1 MKKKILRL
9 CAALLIIGL
18 GYWAWHR
25 YVSTTRVAL
34 VNFQPYQASNMQL
47 SNTDKF
53 IKMDAVPLE
62 ELDRLKG
69 YDFILI
75 WGMGMKLNDAQHAQI
90 ARASMKVPTHTFMT
104 TNPDNQF
111 TTIDSLQLK
120 KLSTYLESGN
130 KKNYQNLMRYVRKY
144 IDKKVLFA
152 PEPEAAVARKENVYF
167 HLDDEQS
174 FADLASYEAYLK
186 QKGFYKEGAP
196 RIAMVAGIHEPFGGN
211 KEHLN
216 GVIKALQDK
225 GMNVYP
231 FTSFG
236 KRIEFLEEIK
246 PDAVVYFPHGQMMM
260 GKPEVFIDWIKAR
273 NIPLFTPI
281 SILSLKDK
289 WEEDPM
295 GLVGGFM
302 GQTVVMPE
310 LDGALYPYVVIA
322 QSQNEKG
329 YYYLDAIPN
338 RAAKF
343 AQIVRNFTDLKH
355 KPNAEKKVAI
365 VYYKGA
371 GELPPVAQA
380 LEVYES
386 LYNLLK
392 HLKAEG
398 YTVEGLPATVAE
410 FKAQL
415 VKQANVYRSSA
426 KGDIAQFFVESN
438 PALVESGQLNN
449 WLKNTLPT
457 KLYKEVLAKNGSVGD
472 GYLGVRR
479 EGKEYLGVA
488 RAQFGNVVILPQPP
502 AAISTDDDFKVQ
514 HGVKEIPPYAY
525 MGTYLW
531 VQNGFK
537 ADALVHFG
545 THGSLEFTPQK
556 QVALSDYDWGDI
568 CVGTV
573 PHLYYYCIG
582 NIGESI
588 MAKRR
593 SYGEILSYLTPPFT
607 ESEMRNTFRGLEDE
621 FRAYEKA
628 TNEVD
633 KQAIGLHIKKI
644 AVQMGLHRD
653 LRLDSV
659 LTKPYKPEDLERLEN
674 FAEELATEK
683 INGQLYTTGEVFA
696 PEKVKSTVEAM
707 SVDPIAYSVAALDKL
722 NGKITDKEI
731 KKKVYFTQHYLTPA
745 KALVQQLF
753 AGKAVNDAL
762 VCSVAKITQKDLDWA
777 RTEQEDANPMAA
789 MMKKMMGSG
798 NRDQGSEVRG
808 QKPAMS
814 GEKPAANSM
823 PPQASSLK
831 PDASKKKP
839 DAVGKP
845 TQLKKRKTDV
855 NEYGVRAALT
865 EQQKKAIAMEKAAK
879 EKARA
884 ILDVETAIKNVAFYR
899 EALGGSP
906 QAELKA
912 FINGLNGGYTAP
924 SSGGDAVANPKA
936 VPTGRNL
943 YAINAEA
950 TPTKLAWDRGVALA
964 QSTIA
969 EYQKQH
975 GTYPKKIA
983 YTFWSSE
990 FVETE
995 GVSIAQVLYMLGA
1008 EPVWDTFG
1016 RVGDVRIIPSE
1027 ELGRPRIDVV
1037 VQTSGQFRDLAAS
1050 RLFLITKAIELV
1062 SALPEEKYANEV
1074 SAGTV
1079 DIEKELVAAGIS
1091 PKEAREL
1098 STHRIFG
1105 GVNGNYGTN
1114 IQEYINR
1121 GDKWDTTADIAKVY
1135 LNNMGA
1141 YYGSEKDWQQ
1151 FQEGLFRAAIKN
1163 TDVLIHARQNNT
1175 WGALSLDHVFEFM
1188 GGMNAAIK
1196 DVTGKD
1202 PDAYLADY
1210 RNHKNMHMQELK
1222 EAIGVEARTTI
1233 LNPKYIKEM
1242 MKGNSNSAGQIAEI
1256 VTNMHGWEAT
1266 RPEVIDDALWNEVYD
1281 TYIKDKQGLGVKA
1294 FIERENAGALE
1305 ETTAVMLEAARKGLW
1320 KASAEQVSTLA
1331 EVHTDLVKKI
1341 GIASSQ
1347 FSSENVKL
1355 QEYIAQKAS
1364 PENAAA
1370 YKQQL
1375 VSAKEGK
1382 GQPADAKNAKHLQKE
1397 ETSTAQEKKKV
1408 SFNGLWIG
1416 LGGLVVFIA
1425 LVVFIRKRRK

>member
-1 MKKKILRL
+1 
-9 CAALLIIGL
+9 
-18 GYWAWHR
+18 
-25 YVSTTRVAL
+25 
-34 VNFQPYQASNMQL
+34 MQ
-47 SNTDKF
+47 
-53 IKMDAVPLE
+53 
-62 ELDRLKG
+62 
-69 YDFILI
+69 
-75 WGMGMKLNDAQHAQI
+75 
-90 ARASMKVPTHTFMT
+90 
-104 TNPDNQF
+104 
-111 TTIDSLQLK
+111 
-120 KLSTYLESGN
+120 
-130 KKNYQNLMRYVRKY
+130 
-144 IDKKVLFA
+144 
-152 PEPEAAVARKENVYF
+152 
-167 HLDDEQS
+167 
-174 FADLASYEAYLK
+174 
-186 QKGFYKEGAP
+186 
-196 RIAMVAGIHEPFGGN
+196 
-211 KEHLN
+211 
-216 GVIKALQDK
+216 
-225 GMNVYP
+225 
-231 FTSFG
+231 
-236 KRIEFLEEIK
+236 
-246 PDAVVYFPHGQMMM
+246 
-260 GKPEVFIDWIKAR
+260 
-273 NIPLFTPI
+273 
-281 SILSLKDK
+281 
-289 WEEDPM
+289 
-295 GLVGGFM
+295 
-302 GQTVVMPE
+302 
-310 LDGALYPYVVIA
+310 
-322 QSQNEKG
+322 
-329 YYYLDAIPN
+329 
-338 RAAKF
+338 
-343 AQIVRNFTDLKH
+343 
-355 KPNAEKKVAI
+355 
-365 VYYKGA
+365 
-371 GELPPVAQA
+371 
-380 LEVYES
+380 
-386 LYNLLK
+386 
-392 HLKAEG
+392 
-398 YTVEGLPATVAE
+398 
-410 FKAQL
+410 
-415 VKQANVYRSSA
+415 
-426 KGDIAQFFVESN
+426 
-438 PALVESGQLNN
+438 
-449 WLKNTLPT
+449 
-457 KLYKEVLAKNGSVGD
+457 
-472 GYLGVRR
+472 R
-479 EGKEYLGVA
+479 EGKGYLRVTP
-488 RAQFGNVVILPQPP
+488 AQFSNVVMVPQQ
-502 AAISTDDDFKVQ
+502 ADAISTDDDYKVQ
-514 HGVKEIPPYAY
+514 LEVKEIPPYAY
-525 MGTYLW
+525 MGAYLW

-798 NRDQGSEVRG
+798 NRG

-814 GEKPAANSM
+814 GQGSESRGQGSAANTM
-823 PPQASSLK
+823 PPQASNLK
-831 PDASKKKP
+831 PNASKKP

-1331 EVHTDLVKKI
+1331 EVHTDLAKKI
-1341 GIASSQ
+1341 GVTSSQ
-1347 FSSENVKL
+1347 FSAENVKL

-1375 VSAKEGK
+1375 TNAKEGK
-1382 GQPADAKNAKHLQKE
+1382 GQTIDTKNAKHLQKE